1 MKILI
6 ILTHNLNKHGGAE
19 KVLYDFLS
27 FLDNIKNKVEVVVL
41 NIVNKKKFES
51 NPILKFEKYNIV
63 SLETKIPLK
72 GINFLIKNFFYLD
85 FDFVYYKTIQNFL
98 KKYNDFDLIIAFDEA
113 ILLNTICTIVFKLG
127 INSKIVNWEHGKTP
141 RIYYTHLKVANDQ
154 RVDYLRKIYT
164 KTISKFILKEIEEGI
179 KKTEY
184 HLCISSGI
192 ERIIK
197 EINPQA
203 KTYLVYN
210 PVEIKEEELIDRG
223 KENEFIYVGRLD
235 DYQKNISFMLEG
247 LSRLKKYKWRLR
259 IIGKG
264 PDEKK
269 LRELSKRLGIEERV
283 IWEGFKENPYKD
295 LKEVKALLL
304 TSRYEGLP
312 LVLIEANV
320 RGIPFISSNCLS
332 GPEDIVIEGVNGY
345 LYQEGNIED
354 FVNKVEKV
362 IKGELKFANPQEI
375 RKTAYKFEKNIILN
389 KIFTILKD
397 ICKG

>member
-1 MKILI
+1 MLRILL
-6 ILTHNLNKHGGAE
+6 LTSQGLHNLGGTE
-19 KVLYDFLS
+19 KIIYYFLSNFSNLYDIEVLS
-27 FLDNIKNKVEVVVL
+27 IKYNWGNRIKDFPLLDIFKNYKI
-41 NIVNKKKFES
+41 NRY
-51 NPILKFEKYNIV
+51 ILKDPFFFNV
-63 SLETKIPLK
+63 L
-72 GINFLIKNFFYLD
+72 NFLIKYIFKSDLD
-85 FDFVYYKTIQNFL
+85 YAYKQIFNYFRNNQNI
-98 KKYNDFDLIIAFDEA
+98 DLVIVING
-113 ILLNTICTIVFKLG
+113 ILLNSINKVKQVLNLKFK
-127 INSKIVNWEHGKTP
+127 IIYWDHVDIVNFY
-141 RIYYTHLKVANDQ
+141 RIRKKNFVIQLIRDI
-154 RVDYLRKIYT
+154 LRN
-164 KTISKFILKEIEEGI
+164 EIESGI

-247 LSRLKKYKWRLR
+247 LSRLKKYKWKLR

-269 LRELSKRLGIEERV
+269 LKEISKKLGIEKRV

-312 LVLIEANV
+312 LVLIESNV

-362 IKGELKFANPQEI
+362 IKGELKFPNPQEI
-375 RKTAYKFEKNIILN
+375 RKTAYRFEKNLIFS
-389 KIFTILKD
+389 KISTILKD
-397 ICKG
+397 IYKG